1 MDHPNRAPERLGE
14 KPQEIYSLVP
24 DRVEQA
30 KKGKFGSTRGLDLET
45 SVVNRSSTIAS
56 FYKIPLEER
65 LRIVKEF
72 AGLTPEEAQTL
83 ANGTMPSAT
92 AQRMIENVISMF
104 PIPLG
109 IATNFLVNGKDY
121 LVPMAIEEP
130 SVVAAASN
138 AAKMARPTGGF
149 TATSTEPVM
158 IGQIQ
163 IVRCP
168 SPKDAEKEILSAT
181 KEILEK
187 ANQQDPTL
195 VSMAGGAKDVRVR
208 ILPSQVGTLV
218 IVELLV
224 DCRDAMGAN
233 VVNTMAE
240 AVAPMVEKISKG
252 QARLRIISNLADRR
266 VAKAT
271 TTVSKEA
278 LGGEDIVD
286 GIVEAYAF
294 AAADPYRCAT
304 HNKGVMNGVTAVCLA
319 TGNDT
324 RAIEAG
330 AHAYAARTG
339 HYSPLTRWSKDQNG
353 DLEGFIE
360 IPAAVGIVGGIT
372 AVHPAAKISLK
383 ILRVKTAKELG
394 EVMAAVGLAQN
405 LAALRALAAEGIQRG
420 HMSLHAR
427 NIAAMAGAEGDMID
441 TVAAVM
447 VDEKKV
453 RLDRAKEL
461 VTEMAS
467 SKNRDASHKEPH
479 QAKKHPA

>member
-1 MDHPNRAPERLGE
+1 MEVKSLG
-14 KPQEIYSLVP
+14 
-24 DRVEQA
+24 
-30 KKGKFGSTRGLDLET
+30 KGSNLG
-45 SVVNRSSTIAS
+45 S
-56 FYKIPLEER
+56 FYKLSLEER
-65 LRIVKEF
+65 LRTVQEF
-72 AGLTPEEAQTL
+72 SGLSDEEVQILKAGTL
-83 ANGTMPSAT
+83 PIPS
-92 AQRMIENVISMF
+92 AQRMIENVVGVL
-104 PIPLG
+104 PVPLG
-109 IATNFLVNGKDY
+109 IAVNFLVNDRDY

-130 SVVAAASN
+130 SVVAAASH
-138 AAKMARPTGGF
+138 AAKMARARGGF
-149 TATSTEPVM
+149 KTDSTEPIM

-163 IVRCP
+163 IIKSP
-168 SPKDAEKEILSAT
+168 SPRNAEKQILSSKQEILN
-181 KEILEK
+181 K

-195 VSMAGGAKDVRVR
+195 VSKGGGAKDLRVR
-208 ILPSQVGTLV
+208 ILPSLAGTMV
-218 IVELLV
+218 IAELLV

-240 AVAPMVEKISKG
+240 AVAPMLEKLSG
-252 QARLRIISNLADRR
+252 GTANLRIISNLADKRIAR
-266 VAKAT
+266 AT
-271 TTVSKEA
+271 AYFSKED
-278 LGGEDIVD
+278 LGGEEVVD
-286 GIVEAYAF
+286 GIVQAYAF

-339 HYSPLTRWSKDQNG
+339 HYSPLTRWHKDENG
-353 DLEGFIE
+353 DLVGSIE

-383 ILRVKTAKELG
+383 ILRVRTAKELG

-405 LAALRALAAEGIQRG
+405 LAALRALAAEGIQQG

-441 TVAAVM
+441 AVAAAM
-447 VDEKKV
+447 VNEKKV

-461 VTEMAS
+461 VMEIES
-467 SKNRDASHKEPH
+467 SRGRNAAQKEAH
-479 QAKKHPA
+479 QAKKHPD

>member
-1 MDHPNRAPERLGE
+1 M
-14 KPQEIYSLVP
+14 I
-24 DRVEQA
+24 
-30 KKGKFGSTRGLDLET
+30 DLET
-45 SVVNRSSTIAS
+45 PVLKRSSSIAS
-56 FYKIPLEER
+56 FYKLPVEER

-72 AGLTPEEAQTL
+72 ASLTSEEAQTL
-83 ANGTMPSAT
+83 ASGTMPSAT

-109 IATNFLVNGKDY
+109 IATNFLVNGRDY

-138 AAKMARPTGGF
+138 AAKMTRPTGGF

-158 IGQIQ
+158 ISQIQ
-163 IVRCP
+163 IVKCP
-168 SPKDAEKEILSAT
+168 SPKDAEKEILSAR

-195 VSMAGGAKDVRVR
+195 VSMGGGAKDLRVR
-208 ILPSQVGTLV
+208 ILPSQVGILV

-240 AVAPMVEKISKG
+240 AVAPMLEKISKG

-266 VAKAT
+266 IAKAA

-294 AAADPYRCAT
+294 AAADLYRCAT
-304 HNKGVMNGVTAVCLA
+304 HNKGVMNGITAVCLA

-330 AHAYAARTG
+330 AHAYAARSG
-339 HYSPLTRWSKDQNG
+339 HYSPLTIWKKDSKGNLVG
-353 DLEGFIE
+353 TIE
-360 IPAAVGIVGGIT
+360 IPAAVGIIGGVT
-372 AVHPAAKISLK
+372 AVHPMAKICLK
-383 ILRVKTAKELG
+383 ILGVKTARELG
-394 EVMAAVGLAQN
+394 EVMASVGLAQN
-405 LAALRALAAEGIQRG
+405 MAALRALAAEGIQKG

-427 NIAAMAGAEGDMID
+427 NIAAMAGAQGDLID
-441 TVAAVM
+441 LVADKM
-447 VDEKKV
+447 VAERKI
-453 RLDRAKEL
+453 RLDRARELLLDLSKSKESGAAQKK
-461 VTEMAS
+461 T
-467 SKNRDASHKEPH
+467 HKP
-479 QAKKHPA
+479 

>member
-1 MDHPNRAPERLGE
+1 MR
-14 KPQEIYSLVP
+14 
-24 DRVEQA
+24 
-30 KKGKFGSTRGLDLET
+30 DLET
-45 SVVNRSSTIAS
+45 PVLKRSSSIAS
-56 FYKIPLEER
+56 FYKLPVEER

-72 AGLTPEEAQTL
+72 ASLTSEEAQTL

-109 IATNFLVNGKDY
+109 IATNFLVNGRDY

-158 IGQIQ
+158 ISQIQ
-163 IVRCP
+163 IVKCP
-168 SPKDAEKEILSAT
+168 SPKDAEKGILSAR
-181 KEILEK
+181 KDILEK

-195 VSMAGGAKDVRVR
+195 VSMGGGAKDVRVR
-208 ILPSQVGTLV
+208 ILQSQVGTLV

-240 AVAPMVEKISKG
+240 AVAPMLEKISKG

-266 VAKAT
+266 IAKAA

-294 AAADPYRCAT
+294 AAVDPYRCAT

-330 AHAYAARTG
+330 AHAYAARSG
-339 HYSPLTRWSKDQNG
+339 HYSPLTIWKKDSKGNLVG
-353 DLEGFIE
+353 TIE
-360 IPAAVGIVGGIT
+360 IPAAVGIIGGVT
-372 AVHPAAKISLK
+372 AVHPMAKICLK
-383 ILRVKTAKELG
+383 ILGVKTARELG
-394 EVMAAVGLAQN
+394 EVMASVGLAQN
-405 LAALRALAAEGIQRG
+405 MAALRALAAEGIQKG

-427 NIAAMAGAEGDMID
+427 NIAAMAGAQGDLID
-441 TVAAVM
+441 LVADKM
-447 VDEKKV
+447 VAERKI
-453 RLDRAKEL
+453 RLDRAREL
-461 VTEMAS
+461 LLDL
-467 SKNRDASHKEPH
+467 SKSEESGAAQKKTHKS
-479 QAKKHPA
+479 

>member
-1 MDHPNRAPERLGE
+1 MR
-14 KPQEIYSLVP
+14 
-24 DRVEQA
+24 
-30 KKGKFGSTRGLDLET
+30 DLET
-45 SVVNRSSTIAS
+45 PVLKRSSSIAS
-56 FYKIPLEER
+56 FYKLPVEER

-72 AGLTPEEAQTL
+72 AGLTSEEAQTL
-83 ANGTMPSAT
+83 ASGTMPGAT

-109 IATNFLVNGKDY
+109 IATNFLVNGRDY

-158 IGQIQ
+158 ISQIQ
-163 IVRCP
+163 IVKCP
-168 SPKDAEKEILSAT
+168 SPKDAEKEILSAR

-195 VSMAGGAKDVRVR
+195 VSMGGGAKDLRVR

-218 IVELLV
+218 IAELIV

-240 AVAPMVEKISKG
+240 AVAPMLEKISKG

-266 VAKAT
+266 IAKAT
-271 TTVSKEA
+271 ATVSKEV

-330 AHAYAARTG
+330 AHAYAARSG
-339 HYSPLTRWSKDQNG
+339 HYSPLTKWKKDSKGNLSG
-353 DLEGFIE
+353 TIE
-360 IPAAVGIVGGIT
+360 IPAAVGIIGGVT
-372 AVHPAAKISLK
+372 AVHPMAKICLK
-383 ILRVKTAKELG
+383 ILGVKTARELG
-394 EVMAAVGLAQN
+394 EVMASVGLAQN
-405 LAALRALAAEGIQRG
+405 MAALRALAAEGIQKG

-427 NIAAMAGAEGDMID
+427 NIAAMAGAQGDLID
-441 TVAAVM
+441 LVAEKM
-447 VDEKKV
+447 VAERKI
-453 RLDRAKEL
+453 RLDRAREVLLELSNSKESG
-461 VTEMAS
+461 AS
-467 SKNRDASHKEPH
+467 QKKTHKS
-479 QAKKHPA
+479 

>member
-1 MDHPNRAPERLGE
+1 
-14 KPQEIYSLVP
+14 
-24 DRVEQA
+24 
-30 KKGKFGSTRGLDLET
+30 LET
-45 SVVNRSSTIAS
+45 PVLKKNSSIAS
-56 FYKIPLEER
+56 FYKLRVEER
-65 LRIVKEF
+65 LKIVKEF
-72 AGLTPEEAQTL
+72 ASLTSEEAQTL

-109 IATNFLVNGKDY
+109 IATNFLVNGRDY

-149 TATSTEPVM
+149 IATSTEPVM
-158 IGQIQ
+158 ISQIQ
-163 IVRCP
+163 IVKCP
-168 SPKDAEKEILSAT
+168 SPKDAEKEILSAR

-195 VSMAGGAKDVRVR
+195 LSMGGGAKDLRIR
-208 ILPSQVGTLV
+208 ILPSEVGILV
-218 IVELLV
+218 VVELLV

-240 AVAPMVEKISKG
+240 AVAPMLEKISKG

-266 VAKAT
+266 IAKAT
-271 TTVSKEA
+271 TIVSKEA
-278 LGGEDIVD
+278 LGGENIVD

-294 AAADPYRCAT
+294 AVADPYRCAT

-330 AHAYAARTG
+330 AHAYAARSG
-339 HYSPLTRWSKDQNG
+339 HYSPLTTWKKDSNRNLVG
-353 DLEGFIE
+353 TIE
-360 IPAAVGIVGGIT
+360 IPAAVGIIGGIT
-372 AVHPAAKISLK
+372 AVHPMAKICLK
-383 ILRVKTAKELG
+383 VLGVKTARELG
-394 EVMAAVGLAQN
+394 EVMASVGLAQN
-405 LAALRALAAEGIQRG
+405 MAALRALVAEGIQKG

-427 NIAAMAGAEGDMID
+427 NIAAMAGAQGDLID
-441 TVAAVM
+441 RVADKM
-447 VDEKKV
+447 VAERKI
-453 RLDRAKEL
+453 RLDRARELLLDMSKSKESG
-461 VTEMAS
+461 A
-467 SKNRDASHKEPH
+467 AHK
-479 QAKKHPA
+479 KTNKS

>member
-1 MDHPNRAPERLGE
+1 
-14 KPQEIYSLVP
+14 
-24 DRVEQA
+24 
-30 KKGKFGSTRGLDLET
+30 LET
-45 SVVNRSSTIAS
+45 PVLKRSSSIAS
-56 FYKIPLEER
+56 FYKLPVEER

-72 AGLTPEEAQTL
+72 ASLTSEEAQTL
-83 ANGTMPSAT
+83 ASGTMPSAT

-109 IATNFLVNGKDY
+109 IATNFLVNGRDY

-138 AAKMARPTGGF
+138 AAKMTRPTGGF

-158 IGQIQ
+158 ISQIQ
-163 IVRCP
+163 IVKCP
-168 SPKDAEKEILSAT
+168 SPKDAEKEILSAR

-195 VSMAGGAKDVRVR
+195 VSMGGGAKDLRVRV
-208 ILPSQVGTLV
+208 LPSQVGILV

-240 AVAPMVEKISKG
+240 AVAPMLEKISKG

-266 VAKAT
+266 IAKAA

-294 AAADPYRCAT
+294 AAADLYRCAT
-304 HNKGVMNGVTAVCLA
+304 HNKGVMNGITAVCLA

-330 AHAYAARTG
+330 AHAYAARSG
-339 HYSPLTRWSKDQNG
+339 HYSPLTIWKKDSKGNLVG
-353 DLEGFIE
+353 TIE
-360 IPAAVGIVGGIT
+360 IPAAVGIIGGVT
-372 AVHPAAKISLK
+372 AVHPMAKICLK
-383 ILRVKTAKELG
+383 ILGVKTARELG
-394 EVMAAVGLAQN
+394 EVMASVGLAQN
-405 LAALRALAAEGIQRG
+405 MAALRALAAEGIQKG

-427 NIAAMAGAEGDMID
+427 NIAAMAGAQGDLIEL
-441 TVAAVM
+441 VADKM
-447 VDEKKV
+447 VAERKI
-453 RLDRAKEL
+453 RLDRARELLLDLSKSKESGAAQKK
-461 VTEMAS
+461 T
-467 SKNRDASHKEPH
+467 HKP
-479 QAKKHPA
+479 

>member
-1 MDHPNRAPERLGE
+1 M
-14 KPQEIYSLVP
+14 K
-24 DRVEQA
+24 
-30 KKGKFGSTRGLDLET
+30 
-45 SVVNRSSTIAS
+45 RSSSIAS
-56 FYKIPLEER
+56 FYKLPVEER

-72 AGLTPEEAQTL
+72 ASLTSEEAQTL
-83 ANGTMPSAT
+83 ASGTMPSAT

-109 IATNFLVNGKDY
+109 IATNFLVNGRDY

-138 AAKMARPTGGF
+138 AAKMTRPTGGF

-158 IGQIQ
+158 ISQIQ
-163 IVRCP
+163 IVKCP
-168 SPKDAEKEILSAT
+168 SPKDAEKEILSAR

-195 VSMAGGAKDVRVR
+195 VSMGGGAKDLRVR
-208 ILPSQVGTLV
+208 ILPSQVGILV

-240 AVAPMVEKISKG
+240 AVAPMLEKISKG

-266 VAKAT
+266 IAKAA

-294 AAADPYRCAT
+294 AAADLYRCAT
-304 HNKGVMNGVTAVCLA
+304 HNKGVMNGITAVCLA

-330 AHAYAARTG
+330 AHAYAARSG
-339 HYSPLTRWSKDQNG
+339 HYSPLTIWKKDSKGNLVG
-353 DLEGFIE
+353 TIE
-360 IPAAVGIVGGIT
+360 IPAAVGIIGGVT
-372 AVHPAAKISLK
+372 AVHPMAKICLK
-383 ILRVKTAKELG
+383 ILGVKTARELG
-394 EVMAAVGLAQN
+394 EVMASVGLAQN
-405 LAALRALAAEGIQRG
+405 MAALRALAAEGIQKG

-427 NIAAMAGAEGDMID
+427 NIAAMAGAQGDLIEL
-441 TVAAVM
+441 VADKM
-447 VDEKKV
+447 VAERKI
-453 RLDRAKEL
+453 RLDRARELLLDLSKSKESGAAQKK
-461 VTEMAS
+461 T
-467 SKNRDASHKEPH
+467 HKP
-479 QAKKHPA
+479 

>member
-1 MDHPNRAPERLGE
+1 MEMKSLG
-14 KPQEIYSLVP
+14 
-24 DRVEQA
+24 R
-30 KKGKFGSTRGLDLET
+30 GSNLG
-45 SVVNRSSTIAS
+45 S
-56 FYKIPLEER
+56 FYKLSVEER
-65 LRIVKEF
+65 LRIVQEF
-72 AGLTPEEAQTL
+72 SGLSDEEVNTL
-83 ANGTMPSAT
+83 RTGALPIPS
-92 AQRMIENVISMF
+92 AQRMIENVVGVL

-109 IATNFLVNGKDY
+109 IAVNFLVNDKDY
-121 LVPMAIEEP
+121 LIPMAIEEP
-130 SVVAAASN
+130 SVVAGASH
-138 AAKMARPTGGF
+138 AAKIARAKGGF
-149 TATSTEPVM
+149 KTSSTEPIM

-163 IVRCP
+163 LVKCP
-168 SPKDAEKEILSAT
+168 SPRNAEKQILAS
-181 KEILEK
+181 KQDILNK

-195 VSMAGGAKDVRVR
+195 VSKGGGAKDLRVR
-208 ILPSQVGTLV
+208 ILPSIAGTMV
-218 IVELLV
+218 IAELLV

-240 AVAPMVEKISKG
+240 AVAPMLEKLSNG
-252 QARLRIISNLADRR
+252 NANLRIISNLADRR
-266 VAKAT
+266 IARAT
-271 TTVSKEA
+271 GHFSKED
-278 LGGEDIVD
+278 LGGEEIVD
-286 GIVEAYAF
+286 GIVQAYAF

-339 HYSPLTRWSKDQNG
+339 HYSPLTRWSKDENG

-383 ILRVKTAKELG
+383 ILGVKTAKELG

-427 NIAAMAGAEGDMID
+427 NIAAMAGAEGDLID
-441 TVAAVM
+441 KVAAAM

-461 VTEMAS
+461 VTEIAS
-467 SKNRDASHKEPH
+467 SKNRDASHKEAH
-479 QAKKHPA
+479 EAKKHPA

>member
-1 MDHPNRAPERLGE
+1 VR
-14 KPQEIYSLVP
+14 
-24 DRVEQA
+24 
-30 KKGKFGSTRGLDLET
+30 DLET
-45 SVVNRSSTIAS
+45 PVLKRSSSIAS
-56 FYKIPLEER
+56 FYKLPVEER

-72 AGLTPEEAQTL
+72 AGLTSEEAQTL
-83 ANGTMPSAT
+83 ASGTMPGAT

-109 IATNFLVNGKDY
+109 IATNFLVNGRDY

-158 IGQIQ
+158 ISQIQ
-163 IVRCP
+163 IVKCP
-168 SPKDAEKEILSAT
+168 SPKDAEKEILSAR

-195 VSMAGGAKDVRVR
+195 VSMGGGAKDLRIR

-218 IVELLV
+218 IAELLV

-240 AVAPMVEKISKG
+240 AVAPMLEKISKG

-266 VAKAT
+266 IAKAT
-271 TTVSKEA
+271 TTVLKEA

-330 AHAYAARTG
+330 AHAYAARSG
-339 HYSPLTRWSKDQNG
+339 HYSPLTIWKKDSKGNLVG
-353 DLEGFIE
+353 TIE
-360 IPAAVGIVGGIT
+360 IPAAVGIIGGVT
-372 AVHPAAKISLK
+372 AVHPMAKICLK
-383 ILRVKTAKELG
+383 ILGVKTARELG
-394 EVMAAVGLAQN
+394 EVMASVGLAQN
-405 LAALRALAAEGIQRG
+405 MAALRALAAEGIQKG

-427 NIAAMAGAEGDMID
+427 NIAAMAGAQGDLID
-441 TVAAVM
+441 LVADKM
-447 VDEKKV
+447 VAERKI
-453 RLDRAKEL
+453 RLDRARELLLDMSKSKESGAAQKK
-461 VTEMAS
+461 T
-467 SKNRDASHKEPH
+467 HKP
-479 QAKKHPA
+479 

>member
-1 MDHPNRAPERLGE
+1 LEVKSLG
-14 KPQEIYSLVP
+14 
-24 DRVEQA
+24 
-30 KKGKFGSTRGLDLET
+30 
-45 SVVNRSSTIAS
+45 RSSNLGS
-56 FYKIPLEER
+56 FYKLSLEER
-65 LRIVKEF
+65 LRIVQEF
-72 AGLTPEEAQTL
+72 SGLSDEEVHTL
-83 ANGTMPSAT
+83 KTGVLPVPS
-92 AQRMIENVISMF
+92 AQRMIENVVGVL
-104 PIPLG
+104 PVPLG
-109 IATNFLVNGKDY
+109 IAVNFRVNDKDY

-130 SVVAAASN
+130 SVVAAASH
-138 AAKMARPTGGF
+138 AAKIARARGGF
-149 TATSTEPVM
+149 KTSSTEPIM

-163 IVRCP
+163 LIKCP
-168 SPKDAEKEILSAT
+168 SPRNAEKQILASRQDILS
-181 KEILEK
+181 K

-195 VSMAGGAKDVRVR
+195 VSKGGGAKDLRVR
-208 ILPSQVGTLV
+208 ILPSLAGTMV
-218 IVELLV
+218 IAELLV

-240 AVAPMVEKISKG
+240 AVAPMLEKLSG
-252 QARLRIISNLADRR
+252 ANANLRIISNLADKRIAR
-266 VAKAT
+266 AT
-271 TTVSKEA
+271 AHFSQED
-278 LGGEDIVD
+278 LGGEDVVD
-286 GIVEAYAF
+286 GIVQAYAF

-339 HYSPLTRWSKDQNG
+339 HYSPLTRWSKDENG

-383 ILRVKTAKELG
+383 ILGVKTSKELG

-427 NIAAMAGAEGDMID
+427 NIAAMAGAEGDVID
-441 TVAAVM
+441 AVAAAM

-461 VTEMAS
+461 VAEIAS
-467 SKNRDASHKEPH
+467 SKSRDASQKEAH
-479 QAKKHPA
+479 QAKKHPD